1 MKIPL
6 MNLSSQ
12 YEELKDNIDRVMKE
26 IAQASRFVL
35 GRENEEFERDVCKYC
50 NVKYDTFHFRGHC

>member
-35 GRENEEFERDVCKYC
+35 GRENEEFERDICKY
-50 NVKYDTFHFRGHC
+50 